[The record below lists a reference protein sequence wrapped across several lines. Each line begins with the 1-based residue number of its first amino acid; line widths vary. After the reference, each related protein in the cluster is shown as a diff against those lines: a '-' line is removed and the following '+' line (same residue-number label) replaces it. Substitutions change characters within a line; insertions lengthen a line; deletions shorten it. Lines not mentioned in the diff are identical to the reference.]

1 MYTMP
6 TLEISWRVSALLTE
20 LRDYYLLYSLL
31 LPEPWILSVSH
42 RCMSKQCAFLTRHI
56 MWYLNFIYESEQMLF
71 LF

>member
-1 MYTMP
+1 MP

-42 RCMSKQCAFLTRHI
+42 RDMSKQCAFLTRYIKWH
-56 MWYLNFIYESEQMLF
+56 MNFIYESEQMLF
-71 LF
+71 